1 MDYGLKGKNAVITG
15 ASSGLGHAIAETFAA
30 EGANLLTFA
39 RRAALLEKHAE
50 GLRSRYGVTVETVA
64 GDMRD
69 RESIARLAE
78 AADAMPGGPDVLIL
92 NTGRP
97 PGKMQEVL
105 DERDDERWETAYR
118 VQLWGGVQIVQAIA
132 PRLVAKGWG
141 RIVAVTSASVKQP
154 MLKHGLSTV
163 FRAGMTGFLKHL
175 SNEIAA
181 SGVTVNMVCPGSIAT
196 EGLRENYDIEARA
209 ASLPVKRVG
218 KPEEL
223 AATVAFFAS
232 DKAGFT
238 TGASLQVDGGQN
250 LALC

>member
-39 RRAALLEKHAE
+39 RRAELLEKHAE
-50 GLRSRYGVTVETVA
+50 GLRSRYGVTVESVA

-154 MLKHGLSTV
+154 MLKHGLQEMHASKIV
-163 FRAGMTGFLKHL
+163 LPGW
-175 SNEIAA
+175 AA
-181 SGVTVNMVCPGSIAT
+181 NRPNRDYLQERFA
-196 EGLRENYDIEARA
+196 
-209 ASLPVKRVG
+209 KF
-218 KPEEL
+218 L
-223 AATVAFFAS
+223 AA
-232 DKAGFT
+232 
-238 TGASLQVDGGQN
+238 
-250 LALC
+250 